1 MTGMR
6 VLKGRVV
13 GNTVVLDEVLPE
25 GSAVDVVVREAG
37 EAGEDEGG
45 IYVDE
50 ATEEELFQAMAE
62 AETEEGISVEE
73 AFARLPPRKRTA

>member
-1 MTGMR
+1 MTDMR
-6 VLKGRVV
+6 VVKGKVV

-25 GSAVDVVVREAG
+25 GSAVDVVVRDTG
-37 EAGEDEGG
+37 DDEGG

>member
-1 MTGMR
+1 MR
-6 VLKGRVV
+6 VVKGQVV

-25 GSAVDVVVREAG
+25 GSAVHVVMRE
-37 EAGEDEGG
+37 EGEDVGG

-62 AETEEGISVEE
+62 AETEEGIPVEV
-73 AFARLPPRKRTA
+73 AFARLPPRALAT